1 MTEELA
7 TTAPTEE
14 LANFDTFSEGI
25 LKGIRDLKW
34 TAPMPVQKRVI
45 PLMRTRR
52 DVIVQAV
59 TGSGKTGSFGLPMVE
74 AVDPELKAIQGLV
87 LAPTRELAGQIAD
100 EIAVMGRHVGVEC
113 IPIYGGTAYGPQLDA
128 LDRGVQ
134 IIAGT
139 PGRVLDHLKQGRM
152 KLAKLRMLVF
162 DEADELLSLG
172 FWPDMKEIQ
181 KFMPRE
187 RQSGLFSATIPER
200 VRSLARIFLNNPEFV
215 SLLEGGVRSPE
226 EIEHVHY
233 IVPAGE
239 KDSMLLRVLQYEDP
253 DSAIIFCNTRDDVR
267 FVTAFLQRNELDAD
281 MIQGDMTQAAREKV
295 MKRIKAGELRFLVA
309 TDVAARGI
317 DISDLSHVIA
327 YSAGESPEVYLH
339 RTGRTGRAGK
349 TGTAISL
356 ISGLDIGNFKTM
368 QAVNRMKVAE
378 RKLPTDADVQERVE
392 RRLQVRVEHDL
403 RDVPE
408 REQRRRQEQ
417 FLPIVERLAAT
428 PAGRVT
434 LAQILYGYTR
444 PPSTPGGDSTAPTET
459 TSPAVE
465 SGEGK
470 RPGSSSGRRR
480 RSRGGRRGAGAER
493 SRA

>member
-7 TTAPTEE
+7 S
-14 LANFDTFSEGI
+14 FDSFSEGI
-25 LKGIRDLKW
+25 RRGIQDLKW
-34 TAPMPVQKRVI
+34 TAPMPVQRRVI
-45 PLMRTRR
+45 PVMRSGR

-59 TGSGKTGSFGLPMVE
+59 TGSGKTGTFGLPIIE
-74 AVDPELKAIQGLV
+74 AIDPAVKAIQGLI
-87 LAPTRELAGQIAD
+87 LAPTRELAAQIAS
-100 EIAVMGRHVGVEC
+100 EIAVMGKHVGVEC

-134 IIAGT
+134 VIAGT
-139 PGRVLDHLKQGRM
+139 PGRILDHLNAGRM
-152 KLAKLRMLVF
+152 KLGKLRTLIF

-181 KFMPRE
+181 KFMPKE

-200 VRSLARIFLNNPEFV
+200 VRSLARIFLKDPEFV

-233 IVPAGE
+233 IVPAQE
-239 KDSMLLRVLQYEDP
+239 KDSMLLRILQYEDP

-281 MIQGDMTQAAREKV
+281 MIQGDMTQGAREKV

-339 RTGRTGRAGK
+339 RVGRTGRAGK

-356 ISGLDIGNFKTM
+356 VSGLDIGNFKTM

-378 RKLPTDADVQERVE
+378 RKLPTEADVRERVE
-392 RRLQVRVEHDL
+392 GRLLVRVEHDL

-408 REQRRRQEQ
+408 REQRRRQDQ
-417 FLPIVERLAAT
+417 YLPIVERLAET
-428 PAGRVT
+428 PAGRAT
-434 LAQILYGYTR
+434 LAQILYRYTR
-444 PPSTPGGDSTAPTET
+444 KQTAATAETEEGEPTESSAPASEDGGD
-459 TSPAVE
+459 
-465 SGEGK
+465 GK
-470 RPGSSSGRRR
+470 RSGGRRR
-480 RSRGGRRGAGAER
+480 RSRGRRGTGAER